1 MNCEKPNLDKNTVHT
16 MPRKL
21 LTGEEY
27 KVRLGWNTG
36 NQSTNTEIFW
46 CTCTSVKSKKL
57 CREVPFF
64 VSEACSEVNCMP

>member
-36 NQSTNTEIFW
+36 NQSTNT
-46 CTCTSVKSKKL
+46 L
-57 CREVPFF
+57 
-64 VSEACSEVNCMP
+64 